1 MTIKAGHIPWDPSQE
16 PRLEIGGRKWS
27 CSGMQICFRG
37 FDQWVPLLYPS
48 LREVANGRH
57 TLLESTRSGDR
68 WGVRRQ
74 LVTSHG
80 EESLEDGC
88 RDRESAHANSS
99 SQSAWEIPAG
109 ASQPKSLLLLE
120 TLAANHVPAFEILAA
135 IFGDLVRISEADT
148 SATPG
153 YAAVC

>member
-1 MTIKAGHIPWDPSQE
+1 MTIHANNCDFISTSKRCRSAGKK
-16 PRLEIGGRKWS
+16 L
-27 CSGMQICFRG
+27 
-37 FDQWVPLLYPS
+37 
-48 LREVANGRH
+48 
-57 TLLESTRSGDR
+57 
-68 WGVRRQ
+68 
-74 LVTSHG
+74 
-80 EESLEDGC
+80 